1 MPDNKVDQDYE
12 ASPGTEPFVPDFET
26 GEHSVPVVREFPKY
40 DAGEPSVPFVPD
52 FDTDS
57 QPFLP
62 LAGLRAPDTKSP
74 ATGEPDGR
82 PAPVAPVAV
91 TRPDSGPDTVTETPG
106 PVSVPGRYLYLKWW
120 KFVLVLFGVW
130 FFAAVF
136 GLSLFYWW
144 YHTID
149 KTPPVFATFVY
160 IVGCT
165 VAGLILAMVE
175 SKPLIAALAIA
186 VMSAPFASVAA
197 ASPLYGSYYCERAT
211 TPCLMGVVP
220 D

>member
-1 MPDNKVDQDYE
+1 M
-12 ASPGTEPFVPDFET
+12 
-26 GEHSVPVVREFPKY
+26 
-40 DAGEPSVPFVPD
+40 PFVPD

-62 LAGLRAPDTKSP
+62 LVDLDKPAKKSEP
-74 ATGEPDGR
+74 AEDEPA
-82 PAPVAPVAV
+82 APVVV
-91 TRPDSGPDTVTETPG
+91 EQSDSGTETPG
-106 PVSVPGRYLYLKWW
+106 PVAVPGRYLYLKWW
-120 KFVLVLFGVW
+120 KLVLVLFGTW

-144 YHTID
+144 FHTID

-160 IVGCT
+160 LVACT

-175 SKPLIAALAIA
+175 AKPLIAALAIA

-197 ASPLYGSYYCERAT
+197 AAPLYGSYYCERAT
-211 TPCLMGVVP
+211 TPCLMGVLP
-220 D
+220 Y

>member
-1 MPDNKVDQDYE
+1 MADQDSV
-12 ASPGTEPFVPDFET
+12 ADHDSSPGTAPFVPDFDS
-26 GEHSVPVVREFPKY
+26 GEVPVRASSAVESAEFE
-40 DAGEPSVPFVPD
+40 AGEPSVPFVPD

-62 LAGLRAPDTKSP
+62 LADIEERTKKPEPTPDEP
-74 ATGEPDGR
+74 AVPA
-82 PAPVAPVAV
+82 APVTPVAN
-91 TRPDSGPDTVTETPG
+91 TDAEPPG
-106 PVSVPGRYLYLKWW
+106 PVAVPGRYLFIKWW
-120 KFVLVLFGVW
+120 KLLLVLFGVW
-130 FFAAVF
+130 IFAAVF

-149 KTPPVFATFVY
+149 KTPPVFATFGYVLA
-160 IVGCT
+160 CT

-175 SKPLIAALAIA
+175 ARPLIAALAIA

-197 ASPLYGSYYCERAT
+197 AAPLYGSYYCERVT

-220 D
+220 E

>member
-1 MPDNKVDQDYE
+1 MADKKVDQDRE
-12 ASPGTEPFVPDFET
+12 SSPGTEPFVPDFDS
-26 GEHSVPVVREFPKY
+26 GEVPVAPKY
-40 DAGEPSVPFVPD
+40 DPGEPSVPFVPD

-62 LAGLRAPDTKSP
+62 LAGLAEPKSESKS
-74 ATGEPDGR
+74 EPEAAQQA
-82 PAPVAPVAV
+82 APVTPVAV
-91 TRPDSGPDTVTETPG
+91 TQPDSALDSAVEAPG
-106 PVSVPGRYLYLKWW
+106 PVAVPGRYLYLKWW

-160 IVGCT
+160 VVACT
-165 VAGLILAMVE
+165 AAGLILAMVE
-175 SKPLIAALAIA
+175 SKPLVAALAVA
-186 VMSAPFASVAA
+186 VMSGPFASVAA
-197 ASPLYGSYYCERAT
+197 AAPLYGSYYCERTAI
-211 TPCLMGVVP
+211 PCVMGVVP
-220 D
+220 E

>member
-1 MPDNKVDQDYE
+1 MADRKTEQDHE
-12 ASPGTEPFVPDFET
+12 SHPGTEPFVPDFDS
-26 GEHSVPVVREFPKY
+26 GEVPVAPKY

-62 LAGLRAPDTKSP
+62 LAGLDEEPVKKAEPAP
-74 ATGEPDGR
+74 AEQE
-82 PAPVAPVAV
+82 PAPVVVAPPPGAGA
-91 TRPDSGPDTVTETPG
+91 DAGSEAPG
-106 PVSVPGRYLYLKWW
+106 PIAVPGRYLYLKWW

-160 IVGCT
+160 IVAC
-165 VAGLILAMVE
+165 VAAGLILAMVE
-175 SKPLIAALAIA
+175 SKPLVAALAIA
-186 VMSAPFASVAA
+186 VMSAPFASVVAA
-197 ASPLYGSYYCERAT
+197 APLYGSYYCERVT
-211 TPCLMGVVP
+211 TPCVMGVVP
-220 D
+220 E

>member
-1 MPDNKVDQDYE
+1 MADNKAAQDRE
-12 ASPGTEPFVPDFET
+12 SSPGTEPFVPDFDS
-26 GEHSVPVVREFPKY
+26 GELPVAPKY

-62 LAGLRAPDTKSP
+62 LAGPQGPKSEPAPAEEQPEPVTPVVAAAPDS
-74 ATGEPDGR
+74 
-82 PAPVAPVAV
+82 AV
-91 TRPDSGPDTVTETPG
+91 EAPG
-106 PVSVPGRYLYLKWW
+106 PVAVPGRYLYLKWW

-160 IVGCT
+160 VVACAA
-165 VAGLILAMVE
+165 AGLMLAMVE
-175 SKPLIAALAIA
+175 AKPLVAALAIA

-197 ASPLYGSYYCERAT
+197 AAPLYGSYYCERVT
-211 TPCLMGVVP
+211 TPCVMGVVP
-220 D
+220 E

>member
-1 MPDNKVDQDYE
+1 MAEKKTEQDRE
-12 ASPGTEPFVPDFET
+12 SSPGTEPFVPDFDS
-26 GEHSVPVVREFPKY
+26 GELPVAPRY

-62 LAGLRAPDTKSP
+62 LAGLDE
-74 ATGEPDGR
+74 EPVKKAG
-82 PAPVAPVAV
+82 PAPVVEEEPKPVTPAAV
-91 TRPDSGPDTVTETPG
+91 AQPDAGPDALAEAPG
-106 PVSVPGRYLYLKWW
+106 PIAVPGRYLYLKWW
-120 KFVLVLFGVW
+120 KLVLVLFGVW

-160 IVGCT
+160 VLACA
-165 VAGLILAMVE
+165 VAGPVLAMVQ
-175 SKPLIAALAIA
+175 SKPLVAALAVA

-197 ASPLYGSYYCERAT
+197 AAPLYGSYYCERVT
-211 TPCLMGVVP
+211 TPCVMGVVP
-220 D
+220 E

>member
-1 MPDNKVDQDYE
+1 MAEKKAEQDRE
-12 ASPGTEPFVPDFET
+12 SSPGTEPFVPDFDS
-26 GEHSVPVVREFPKY
+26 GEVPVAPKY
-40 DAGEPSVPFVPD
+40 DVGEPSVPFVPD

-62 LAGLRAPDTKSP
+62 LAGLAEEPVKKAGPAPAEEQSAPVTPAAVAQSDAAPDSVP
-74 ATGEPDGR
+74 EM
-82 PAPVAPVAV
+82 
-91 TRPDSGPDTVTETPG
+91 PG
-106 PVSVPGRYLYLKWW
+106 PIAVPGRYLYLKWW

-160 IVGCT
+160 VLACAA
-165 VAGLILAMVE
+165 AGPILAMVE
-175 SKPLIAALAIA
+175 SKPLVAALAIA

-197 ASPLYGSYYCERAT
+197 AAPLYGSYYCERLS
-211 TPCLMGVVP
+211 TPCVMGVVP
-220 D
+220 E